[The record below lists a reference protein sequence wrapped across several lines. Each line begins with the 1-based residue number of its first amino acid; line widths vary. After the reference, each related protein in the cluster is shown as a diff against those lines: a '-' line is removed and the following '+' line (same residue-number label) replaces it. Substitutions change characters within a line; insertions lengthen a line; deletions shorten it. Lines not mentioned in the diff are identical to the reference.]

1 MALFHVKEECTYLY
15 AFSIQ
20 LNFCGDAGLRKLL
33 FESDVFSLGT
43 AQQTLVGKGFDG
55 RSMHSNL

>member
-20 LNFCGDAGLRKLL
+20 LDFYGDAGLRKLL
-33 FESDVFSLGT
+33 FESDVFSLGI
-43 AQQTLVGKGFDG
+43 AQQTLVGKCFDG